1 MIQFPELT
9 LPKDRLI
16 PTKNGLPTDLHGPDR
31 RPDGP
36 LRLYCDGVFLGI
48 GKVEQGRVKLAVH
61 LYE

>member
-1 MIQFPELT
+1 M
-9 LPKDRLI
+9 
-16 PTKNGLPTDLHGPDR
+16 HGPDR